1 MASSMSTPRIL
12 PGHLHAFAPGG
23 NSHNTVRMLGTI
35 TTVSG
40 DQATLTCGSDAVTIL
55 LNRDS
60 HLSVGSLYEIVGKVV
75 NIDGGQGLGL
85 RVLSSTEWP
94 RNEKGELPDIKL
106 FEAVV
111 DVTHRYKSIFY
122 DDGEAGGADGG
133 Y

>member
-1 MASSMSTPRIL
+1 M
-12 PGHLHAFAPGG
+12 
-23 NSHNTVRMLGTI
+23 
-35 TTVSG
+35 
-40 DQATLTCGSDAVTIL
+40 
-55 LNRDS
+55 
-60 HLSVGSLYEIVGKVV
+60 V